1 MGLVSFADVI
11 QNAKRASEAAAPLA
25 AWVTSNVKYAAIIE
39 KIEPLETEQAQLQR
53 YSFNVFTTLT

>member
-1 MGLVSFADVI
+1 VTCYFTDVK

-39 KIEPLETEQAQLQR
+39 KIEPLETEQSKLQR
-53 YSFNVFTTLT
+53 YSICANMT

>member
-1 MGLVSFADVI
+1 VK

-39 KIEPLETEQAQLQR
+39 KIEPLETEQAKLQK
-53 YSFNVFTTLT
+53 YGISANMM